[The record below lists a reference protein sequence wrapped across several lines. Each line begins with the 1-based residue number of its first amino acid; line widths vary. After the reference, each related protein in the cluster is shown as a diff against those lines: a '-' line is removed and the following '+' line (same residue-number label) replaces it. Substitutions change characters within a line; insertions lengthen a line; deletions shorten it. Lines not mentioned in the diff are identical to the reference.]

1 MVPPVN
7 FGAAPLLREDSLRS
21 GDPLRAT
28 AGNASPGMFRD
39 IANTHAQKKKIC
51 PATSPLPL
59 LNNRISRRIQ
69 YTKNAATFLRIY
81 SKKHEHMT

>member
-39 IANTHAQKKKIC
+39 IANTHAQKKENLSC
-51 PATSPLPL
+51 YESA
-59 LNNRISRRIQ
+59 
-69 YTKNAATFLRIY
+69 Y
-81 SKKHEHMT
+81 SHYPY